1 MLTLRDI
8 MTPEVVTLDPEMT
21 LRDALEI
28 LTGRH
33 ISGAP
38 VVEGGRIVGVF
49 SAMDAIEFLAT
60 TPGVP
65 DVASTQ
71 NEGDAEDPQ
80 EPTDMD
86 ADAPAAYFVD
96 FWSDAGADVGER
108 FRDVRTAAWDLLA
121 EHTVSEAMSRRAAAL
136 TPDASV
142 RAAADVMQRTGV
154 HRVLVMDGT
163 KLAGIVSALDI
174 ANAVALRRL
183 DSRRYVYPGRSSH
196 ITPS

>member
-8 MTPEVVTLDPEMT
+8 MTSEVVTLDPEMT

-28 LTGRH
+28 LTARH

-38 VVEGGRIVGVF
+38 VVAGERIVGVF

-65 DVASTQ
+65 DVMSTQ
-71 NEGDAEDPQ
+71 SDGEAEALLDTANTDAE
-80 EPTDMD
+80 
-86 ADAPAAYFVD
+86 APAAYFID

-108 FRDVRTAAWDLLA
+108 FRDVGAAAWDLLA
-121 EHTVSEAMSRRAAAL
+121 EHTVSEAMSRRVAVLA
-136 TPDASV
+136 PDASV
-142 RAAADVMQRTGV
+142 RAAADVMQRTRV

-174 ANAVALRRL
+174 ANAVAQRRL
-183 DSRRYVYPGRSSH
+183 ESARYVYSRRRPRVTSS
-196 ITPS
+196 